1 MCSEKRNK
9 AVKSLEHKS
18 YGEWLRELGLF
29 GLEKRSLS
37 GDLTALYNY
46 LKGGCSKMRV
56 GLFCQVTVTGQ
67 EVMVL
72 SCIKGSS
79 PWTLGRISS
88 HKEWWGIGI
97 GYPRKW

>member
-1 MCSEKRNK
+1 MCSEKWNK

-56 GLFCQVTVTGQ
+56 GLFCQVTVIRLEGIAS
-67 EVMVL
+67 
-72 SCIKGSS
+72 SCTRKGSG
-79 PWTLGRISS
+79 WILERISS
-88 HKEWWGIGI
+88 LKE
-97 GYPRKW
+97 R